1 MPSLVNETDAHSST
15 RSACWPPR
23 GCVGGVGSP
32 GPLMPERKEALMSSL
47 PIGDYALLSDC
58 RSAALVSRG
67 GSVDWLCFPR
77 FDAPSV
83 FGRLLDAEAGYFSVR
98 PAGPFEVTRGY
109 VDQTMAVATTFR
121 TATGVAALT
130 DALAVGR
137 NDRGHELGAGSPGV
151 LLRRV
156 VCTEGTVELAVE
168 YAPRL
173 EYGRIHPILTAV
185 DGGLAARGGADVL
198 VLSTPVPLAVEGA
211 TATARLSLAAGQSA
225 GFALAHASSWE
236 AQPAAWTPD
245 EIAGRLEDTAE
256 GWRSWSRLHQAY
268 EGPWRDLVH
277 HSGRVLQALT
287 FEPTGA
293 IVAAPT
299 TSLPETV
306 GGERNWDYRYTWV
319 RDACLTMEALWVA
332 ACPDE
337 ANKFF
342 AFLAGAAASQLHRGT
357 DLQIMFGI
365 GGEHDL
371 TERELPHLSG
381 WRQSRPVRVGNG
393 AWNQRQ
399 LDVYGELLGAA
410 QRLVDQLGQL
420 DEPTRQFLVA
430 AADTAAGRWTEQ
442 DQGIWEI
449 RGEPRDFLY
458 SKLMCWVALDR
469 AIALAQPLQ
478 ATDRIQGWTATREAI
493 RSAICERGWSDRAG
507 AYTQAFGTDDLD
519 ASNLML
525 AITGFLPGDDPQM
538 KATIDATAERLTDQ
552 RGLVYRYRADDGLE
566 GTEGAFL
573 LCTFWLAQAQA
584 LAGEVTAARQTFE
597 RAVDHAN
604 DIGLLAEEVD
614 PGGGEMIGNYPQAFS
629 HIGLVNAAWAITQAE
644 EAAVHPTA

>member
-1 MPSLVNETDAHSST
+1 MST
-15 RSACWPPR
+15 
-23 GCVGGVGSP
+23 
-32 GPLMPERKEALMSSL
+32 L

-58 RSAALVSRG
+58 RSAALVSRD

-83 FGRLLDAEAGYFSVR
+83 FARLLDEDAGHFSVR
-98 PAGPFEVTRGY
+98 PAGEAEVTRAY
-109 VDQTMAVATTFR
+109 LDQTMALETTFR
-121 TATGVAALT
+121 TPTGVAVLV

-137 NDRGHELGAGSPGV
+137 NDRGHDLGAGSPGV
-151 LLRRV
+151 LLRRLT
-156 VCTEGTVELAVE
+156 CTEGQVEVE
-168 YAPRL
+168 VSYAPRP
-173 EYGRIHPILTAV
+173 EYGLIHPLLGQV
-185 DGGLAARGGADVL
+185 PGGLAARGGADRL
-198 VLSTPVPLAVEGA
+198 LLSTPVDLEVDGA
-211 TATARLSLAAGQSA
+211 SATGRFTLRAGESA
-225 GFALAHASSWE
+225 GFSLQHRPMWE
-236 AQPAAWTPD
+236 PTLSAWD
-245 EIAGRLEDTAE
+245 QEEIADRLDDTME
-256 GWRSWSRLHQAY
+256 GWRSWSAMHQTY
-268 EGPWRDLVH
+268 EGPWRELVH

-306 GGERNWDYRYTWV
+306 GGERNWDYRYAWV

-342 AFLAGAAASQLHRGT
+342 AFLADAAASQLHRGV

-365 GGEHDL
+365 GGERDL
-371 TERELPHLSG
+371 TERELPHMSG

-399 LDVYGELLGAA
+399 MDVYGELLGAA
-410 QRLVDQLGQL
+410 QRLVEQLGEL
-420 DEPTRQFLVA
+420 DPITRQFLIA
-430 AADTAAGRWTEQ
+430 AADTAAVRWKEK

-469 AIALAQPLQ
+469 AIALAEPLG
-478 ATDRIQGWTATREAI
+478 AKDRVEGWTAAREEIRMAI
-493 RSAICERGWSDRAG
+493 FEHGWSDQAG
-507 AYTQAFGTDDLD
+507 AFTQAFGGDDLD

-538 KATIDATAERLTDQ
+538 KATIDATAERLTDE
-552 RGLVYRYRADDGLE
+552 RGLVYRYRTAEGVNADGLAGEE
-566 GTEGAFL
+566 GTFL

-584 LAGEVTAARQTFE
+584 LAGELDQARATFE
-597 RAVDHAN
+597 RAVAYVN
-604 DIGLLAEEVD
+604 DVGLLAEEVD
-614 PGGGEMIGNYPQAFS
+614 VGGEGMIGNYPQAFS
-629 HIGLVNAAWAITQAE
+629 HIGLVNAAWAIAQAE
-644 EAAVHPTA
+644 EDARRCEPVTAGPSSPRPATGQR

>member
-1 MPSLVNETDAHSST
+1 MST
-15 RSACWPPR
+15 
-23 GCVGGVGSP
+23 
-32 GPLMPERKEALMSSL
+32 L

-77 FDAPSV
+77 FDGPSI
-83 FGRLLDAEAGYFSVR
+83 FARLLDAEAGHFSVR
-98 PAGPFEVTRGY
+98 PAGQFEVSRAY
-109 VDQTMAVATTFR
+109 LDQTMALETTFG
-121 TATGVAALT
+121 TPTGVAVLV

-137 NDRGHELGAGSPGV
+137 NDRGHDLGAGSPGV
-151 LLRRV
+151 LLRRIT
-156 VCTEGTVELAVE
+156 CTDGQVEVE
-168 YAPRL
+168 VSYAPRP
-173 EYGRIHPILTAV
+173 EYGLIHPLLERV
-185 DGGLAARGGADVL
+185 PGGLAARGGADRL
-198 VLSTPVPLAVEGA
+198 RLSAPVELAVEGA
-211 TATARLSLAAGQSA
+211 TATGRFTLRAGESA
-225 GFALAHASSWE
+225 GFSLQHGRMWEPALSDWD
-236 AQPAAWTPD
+236 QD
-245 EIAGRLEDTAE
+245 EIAARLDDTME
-256 GWRSWSRLHQAY
+256 GWRSWSAMHQTY

-306 GGERNWDYRYTWV
+306 GGERNWDYRYSWV
-319 RDACLTMEALWVA
+319 RDACLTMEALWIA

-342 AFLAGAAASQLHRGT
+342 AFLADAAASQLHRGV

-365 GGEHDL
+365 GGERDL

-381 WRQSRPVRVGNG
+381 WRRSRPVRVGNG

-399 LDVYGELLGAA
+399 VDVYGELLGAA
-410 QRLVDQLGQL
+410 QRLVEQLGEL
-420 DEPTRQFLVA
+420 DPITRRFLVA
-430 AADTAAGRWTEQ
+430 AAETAAVRWKEK

-469 AIALAQPLQ
+469 AIALAEPLG
-478 ATDRIQGWTATREAI
+478 AKDRVEGWTAAREEIRTAI
-493 RSAICERGWSDRAG
+493 FEQGWSDRAG
-507 AYTQAFGTDDLD
+507 AFAQAFGTDDLD

-525 AITGFLPGDDPQM
+525 AITGFLPGDDPRM
-538 KATIDATAERLTDQ
+538 KATIDATAERLTDE
-552 RGLVYRYRADDGLE
+552 RGLVYRYRAQDGLE
-566 GTEGAFL
+566 GEEGTFL

-584 LAGEVTAARQTFE
+584 LAGEVDQARQTFE
-597 RAVDHAN
+597 RAVAYVN
-604 DIGLLAEEVD
+604 DVGLLAEEVD
-614 PGGGEMIGNYPQAFS
+614 VGGEEMIGNYPQAFS
-629 HIGLVNAAWAITQAE
+629 HIGLVNAAWAITEAEQASSARAGAE
-644 EAAVHPTA
+644 GAKAGR